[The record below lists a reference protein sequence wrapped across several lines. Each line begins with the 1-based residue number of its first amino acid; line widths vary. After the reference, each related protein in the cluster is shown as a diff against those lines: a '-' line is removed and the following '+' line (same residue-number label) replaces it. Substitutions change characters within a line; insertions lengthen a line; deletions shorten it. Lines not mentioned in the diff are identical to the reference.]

1 MSDIIPGAS
10 AFVSIY
16 WRFSR
21 FRHRSRGLPCSGI
34 HRQITGVTDIL
45 APFPTLWIRTHQRAL
60 PGRFIWTGFE
70 LDMVD
75 VLAAP
80 QQAKTDSGLRTLGLI
95 SVAHWVSHFHMFVL
109 PMLFP
114 FLKQQ
119 LGVGYIEL
127 GFALTV
133 FAVVSGL
140 TQAPMGYLGDRI
152 GARKILLMG
161 LTLGGLSL
169 MMLGVHLSYAW
180 LIASAVL
187 LGLANSV
194 YHPADYA
201 ILSAHM
207 DEARMGR
214 AFSIHTFAG
223 YLGGAVAPIIVAT
236 LVATTGGLGALIVTG
251 AIGPLVALLLIV
263 AGIPDASAT
272 DRGADGAAMPRPTV
286 VTPALMM
293 LTMFFMLLS
302 LSYAGIGS
310 FGVVA
315 LMSGYGA
322 SFSTANM
329 ALTAFLAF
337 SAIGVLAGGFLADRT
352 HRHGQVAAACFA
364 VNAVIVLAIAT
375 VNLPSLVLTVAMAV
389 AGFLGGVIAPSRDM
403 LVRNAAPPGAAGRAF
418 GIVSTGFNIGGIISP
433 LLFGWIMDQNLPHW
447 VFGAS
452 VVFMVLTV
460 LLALFTERGP
470 QTSPGPSDARTDAS
484 LTIIGGG

>member
-1 MSDIIPGAS
+1 
-10 AFVSIY
+10 
-16 WRFSR
+16 
-21 FRHRSRGLPCSGI
+21 
-34 HRQITGVTDIL
+34 
-45 APFPTLWIRTHQRAL
+45 
-60 PGRFIWTGFE
+60 
-70 LDMVD
+70 MVD

-80 QQAKTDSGLRTLGLI
+80 QQTKTDAALRTLAAI
-95 SVAHWVSHFHMFVL
+95 SAAHWVSHFHLFVL

-133 FAVVSGL
+133 SAVVSGL
-140 TQAPMGYLGDRI
+140 TQAPMGYLADHI
-152 GARKILLMG
+152 GARKVLLIG
-161 LTLGGLSL
+161 LTVGGFALI
-169 MMLGVHLSYAW
+169 MLGLHLSYSW

-223 YLGGAVAPIIVAT
+223 FLGGAVAPAIVAA
-236 LVATTGGLGALIVTG
+236 LVAISGGHGALIVAG
-251 AIGPLVALLLIV
+251 AVGPLVALLLV
-263 AGIPDASAT
+263 VVGIPDASAA
-272 DRGADGAAMPRPTV
+272 DRKVDGVHAPQPNII
-286 VTPALMM
+286 TPAIIV
-293 LTMFFMLLS
+293 LTMFFLLLS
-302 LSYAGIGS
+302 LSNAGIGN

-322 SFSTANM
+322 SFSSANI
-329 ALTAFLAF
+329 ALTAFLGF
-337 SAIGVLAGGFLADRT
+337 SAIGVLAGGSLADRT
-352 HRHGQVAAACFA
+352 QRHGQVAAVCFA
-364 VNAVIVLAIAT
+364 LNAAIVLVIAT
-375 VNLPSLVLTVAMAV
+375 VVLPSLLLTVAMAS

-403 LVRNAAPPGAAGRAF
+403 LVRNAAPAGAAGRAF

-460 LLALFTERGP
+460 LLALFTTEKGP
-470 QTSPGPSDARTDAS
+470 QVGSTRPDARLMQPS
-484 LTIIGGG
+484 LSAAAVDSTGRDPMMRQQHRQDQPWEDTTCPTVQTS

>member
-1 MSDIIPGAS
+1 M
-10 AFVSIY
+10 V
-16 WRFSR
+16 
-21 FRHRSRGLPCSGI
+21 
-34 HRQITGVTDIL
+34 DIL
-45 APFPTLWIRTHQRAL
+45 A
-60 PGRFIWTGFE
+60 
-70 LDMVD
+70 
-75 VLAAP
+75 AP
-80 QQAKTDSGLRTLGLI
+80 RQAKTDSSLRTLIAI
-95 SVAHWVSHFHMFVL
+95 STAHWVSHFHLLVL

-140 TQAPMGYLGDRI
+140 TQAPMGYLADRI
-152 GARKILLMG
+152 GARKILLIG
-161 LTLGGLSL
+161 LCIGGAALI
-169 MMLGVHLSYAW
+169 MLGLHLSYSW

-207 DEARMGR
+207 DESRMGR

-223 YLGGAVAPIIVAT
+223 FLGGAVAPAIVAA
-236 LVATTGGLGALIVTG
+236 LVATTGGHGALIAAG
-251 AIGPLVALLLIV
+251 AVGPLVALLLLV
-263 AGIPDASAT
+263 VGLPDASAADHTT
-272 DRGADGAAMPRPTV
+272 DGVKAPQPNI
-286 VTPALMM
+286 VTPAIVV
-293 LTMFFMLLS
+293 LTIFFMLLS
-302 LSYAGIGS
+302 LSNAGIGN

-315 LMSGYGA
+315 LMSGYGS
-322 SFSTANM
+322 SFSTANI
-329 ALTAFLAF
+329 ALTAFLGL

-352 HRHGQVAAACFA
+352 LRHGQVAAVCFA
-364 VNAVIVLAIAT
+364 LNAAIVLVIAAAP
-375 VNLPSLVLTVAMAV
+375 LPPLLLTLAMAS

-433 LLFGWIMDQNLPHW
+433 LLFGWIMDQDMPHW

-452 VVFMVLTV
+452 VVFMALTV
-460 LLALFTERGP
+460 LLALVTDRNP
-470 QTSPGPSDARTDAS
+470 KTSVEKLDAR
-484 LTIIGGG
+484 LMQL

>member
-1 MSDIIPGAS
+1 
-10 AFVSIY
+10 
-16 WRFSR
+16 
-21 FRHRSRGLPCSGI
+21 
-34 HRQITGVTDIL
+34 
-45 APFPTLWIRTHQRAL
+45 
-60 PGRFIWTGFE
+60 
-70 LDMVD
+70 MVD

-80 QQAKTDSGLRTLGLI
+80 HQAKTDPSLRTLAAI
-95 SVAHWVSHFHMFVL
+95 STAHWVSHFHMFVL

-114 FLKQQ
+114 FLKAQ

-133 FAVVSGL
+133 FAVTSGL
-140 TQAPMGYLGDRI
+140 TQAPIGYLADHI

-161 LTLGGLSL
+161 LTLGGFALIL
-169 MMLGVHLSYAW
+169 LGLHLSYAW

-194 YHPADYA
+194 YHPANYA

-223 YLGGAVAPIIVAT
+223 FLGGAVAPAT
-236 LVATTGGLGALIVTG
+236 MAVLVTMAGGHGALIVAG
-251 AIGPLVALLLIV
+251 AVGPLVALLLLV
-263 AGIPDASAT
+263 VGIPDASAAS
-272 DRGADGAAMPRPTV
+272 RGADGVRTPQSKV
-286 VTPALMM
+286 ITPAIVV
-293 LTMFFMLLS
+293 LTIFFMLLN
-302 LSYAGIGS
+302 LSSAGIGN

-322 SFSTANM
+322 SFSSANI
-329 ALTAFLAF
+329 ALTGFLGS

-352 HRHGQVAAACFA
+352 RRHSQVAAACFA
-364 VNAVIVLAIAT
+364 ANAAIVFVIALVP
-375 VNLPSLVLTVAMAV
+375 LPSLLLTIAMAS

-403 LVRNAAPPGAAGRAF
+403 LVRNAAPRGAAGRAF

-460 LLALFTERGP
+460 LLALVTDKGP
-470 QTSPGPSDARTDAS
+470 QASREASDPR
-484 LTIIGGG
+484 LMHP